1 MTDVDDWSDPTYD
14 GYEPDG
20 GDYEEQRAEEEYW
33 EHCDA
38 VHGGKKC
45 TCPRPSLD
53 VELAELARAHRDEA
67 HAGGECTCP
76 PDEPPF

>member
-38 VHGGKKC
+38 VHGGKEC
-45 TCPRPSLD
+45 DCPRPSLQD
-53 VELAELARAHRDEA
+53 
-67 HAGGECTCP
+67 AGVIYA
-76 PDEPPF
+76 DEPPF